1 MTQLEEAINLLDRAT
16 TILYNLEGDAYQ
28 AIYED
33 LEKIVEKL
41 KGEQQ

>member
-1 MTQLEEAINLLDRAT
+1 MNQLKEAINLLDLAT

-33 LEKIVEKL
+33 LENIINQL
-41 KGEQQ
+41 KEAK

>member
-16 TILYNLEGDAYQ
+16 TLFYNLEGEAYQ

-33 LEKIVEKL
+33 LENIINLL
-41 KGEQQ
+41 KETS

>member
-1 MTQLEEAINLLDRAT
+1 MNQLKEAINLLDRAT

-33 LEKIVEKL
+33 LENIINQL
-41 KGEQQ
+41 KEAK

>member
-1 MTQLEEAINLLDRAT
+1 MNQLAEAINLLDRAT

-33 LEKIVEKL
+33 LENIINQL
-41 KGEQQ
+41 KEAK

>member
-33 LEKIVEKL
+33 LENIINSL
-41 KGEQQ
+41 KETQ